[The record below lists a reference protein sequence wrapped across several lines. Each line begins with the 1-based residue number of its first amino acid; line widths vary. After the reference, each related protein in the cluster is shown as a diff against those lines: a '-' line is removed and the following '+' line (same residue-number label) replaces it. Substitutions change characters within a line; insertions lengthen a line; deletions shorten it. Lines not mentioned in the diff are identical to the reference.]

1 MVLLSKQLYDDYVL
15 QHLQKHNFQNIKE
28 LHTYINDYFFLR
40 PESYYMIQ
48 EKYYRMSVI
57 DAYRYE
63 VRLQE
68 IDQSGELI
76 LDENGKVYK
85 LRLSIDKFED
95 IAVVFDIEKKNVD

>member
-1 MVLLSKQLYDDYVL
+1 MGEQLYD
-15 QHLQKHNFQNIKE
+15 NFVIERLKERDFQSIKE
-28 LHTYINDYFFLR
+28 LHTYINDYFFLH
-40 PESYYMIQ
+40 SDKYYVIE

-76 LDENGKVYK
+76 LNENGKVNK
-85 LRLSIDKFED
+85 LKLNIDKFEEIAD
-95 IAVVFDIEKKNVD
+95 ILEG